1 MNWLGLFSASLGPN
15 KTGPLATFLATIRNF
30 RPNDS
35 AKVMTMRSSSS
46 GKPIRAGARQ
56 IADLLYQKF
65 PRDHTEQREG
75 RIKLY
80 DVAPPASLCFRKPS
94 LIASLIPSSI
104 NVFATSGTLV
114 P

>member
-1 MNWLGLFSASLGPN
+1 MARTGCRIVGADARPNWTERNGPRRA
-15 KTGPLATFLATIRNF
+15 GC
-30 RPNDS
+30 NDS

-80 DVAPPASLCFRKPS
+80 GVAPPAGLCFRKPF